1 MKSMPSVVM
10 KLGMSNLSVMKAL
23 RKPMTAQIE
32 TPTRNADQN
41 ATPALSMSAMLI
53 GMSAKTDPTERS
65 NSPQIIS
72 MAKPIVTAPTS
83 GSSPST
89 PRMF

>member
-1 MKSMPSVVM
+1 
-10 KLGMSNLSVMKAL
+10 
-23 RKPMTAQIE
+23 
-32 TPTRNADQN
+32 
-41 ATPALSMSAMLI
+41 MLI
-53 GMSAKTDPTERS
+53 GIIAKTEPTERS

-72 MAKPIVTAPTS
+72 IAKPIVTTPTS